1 MIPEKIPQ
9 DFYSRP
15 TDKRI
20 EWWNLFLQSLSET
33 IKDILK
39 KITNK
44 NTIMVDGVQKK
55 LLIKTITGSLNSLG
69 SLLVPHGL
77 DVTKIVSF
85 STLAYNSAISEFFV
99 QDWQGGSD
107 VFYPRLSGTNIGLFY
122 TTNYY
127 EQSFKITIFYYE

>member
-39 KITNK
+39 KITNLK
-44 NTIMVDGVQKK
+44 DNKDIVSVDGVNKT
-55 LLIKTITGSLNSLG
+55 LRFKTISVADIGPTSPYGT
-69 SLLVPHGL
+69 PHGL
-77 DVTKIVSF
+77 DQSKILDVTGKITGATTSYYYKDEANFLVY
-85 STLAYNSAISEFFV
+85 A
-99 QDWQGGSD
+99 D
-107 VFYPRLSGTNIGLFY
+107 
-122 TTNYY
+122 TTNVYIGFIAFFASNPAQITIMYY
-127 EQSFKITIFYYE
+127 E